1 MDFMQRLIRRVLEY
15 VKSVRTVVGTS
26 KFGNWL
32 LFGSMIGLVAGLG
45 AIVFTYGIN
54 LCSELLFGQLAG
66 YHIPTPASES
76 LSLDGAFDP
85 PRRWLFLLIPAVGGL
100 ATGWLIHTFA
110 PEAEGHGTDEVIKA
124 FHRGRGVIRRR
135 VPLLKTVAS
144 VLTIGS
150 GGSAGREGPVAQ
162 IGAGFGS
169 FLADLLKLPDKD
181 RRLMVLAGMGGGIGS
196 MFRAPLGGAL
206 FATEVLYREPD
217 FEYEGLIP
225 AIISAI
231 VAYSV
236 YGFVFGWGAIFDT
249 PKLLFHEPHQ
259 LLLYLVFGF
268 IAAGMGILYV
278 RVFYGMRDR
287 LFRKLPIKRHFR
299 PAIGGLLLG
308 IVAFFFPPVLG
319 TGYGWIQ
326 LAIYG
331 QIAMSTMIL
340 FPFLKILATS
350 LTISS
355 GGSGGVF
362 APSLVIGGMLGGA
375 FGMVCAIVFPTW
387 NLQPAAFIMVGMAG
401 FFAGIA
407 KVPISALIM
416 VAEMTGSYGLLV
428 PTMLV
433 AAVSLLLTGRTSI
446 YEMQVN
452 HRADSPAHRGEFLMD
467 ILDKMKVSDCMVSA
481 QASRLVREDLL
492 LKDILRLVARTDY
505 DYFLT
510 VDEQK
515 RLTGMIALDEIRRIM
530 LEPHLDGF
538 LIAKDLAVPNPPCV
552 KADDSLSLALN
563 LFALN
568 ALDEL
573 PVVGDEELHVQG
585 VIRKKDLV
593 LVYTQT
599 LIKAEKTSVRLT
611 AAKKKKT
618 TVMTK

>member
-1 MDFMQRLIRRVLEY
+1 MTQFTRQISSY
-15 VKSVRTVVGTS
+15 IKSMRSVVGIS

-32 LFGSMIGLVAGLG
+32 MFGSMIGFVAGAG
-45 AIVFTYGIN
+45 AIAFTYGLN
-54 LCSELLFGQLAG
+54 LCTDLLFGQLAQ
-66 YHIPTPASES
+66 YQIPTPASES
-76 LSLDGAFDP
+76 VGVEGAVDMS
-85 PRRWLFLLIPAVGGL
+85 RRWLFLLIPAVGGL
-100 ATGWLIHTFA
+100 ASGWLIYTFA

-124 FHRGRGVIRRR
+124 FHRGRGLIRRR
-135 VPLLKTVAS
+135 VPILKTLAS
-144 VLTIGS
+144 ILTIGS

-231 VAYSV
+231 VAYSL

-249 PKLLFHEPHQ
+249 PKLLFHQPHQ

-268 IAAGMGILYV
+268 IAAGIGILYV
-278 RVFYGMRDR
+278 RIFYGMRDR
-287 LFRKLPIKRHFR
+287 LFKKLRIPRHFR
-299 PAIGGLLLG
+299 PAVGGVLLG
-308 IVAFFFPPVLG
+308 ILAFFFPPILG

-331 QIAMSTMIL
+331 KITLSVMIV

-375 FGMVCAIVFPTW
+375 FGMICTLLLPDW

-446 YEMQVN
+446 YEMQVS

-467 ILDKMKVSDCMVSA
+467 ILDKMRVSDCMVSA
-481 QASRLVREDLL
+481 KPSRLVRENLPFKEL
-492 LKDILRLVARTDY
+492 LRLVTRTDY
-505 DYFLT
+505 EYFLT
-510 VDEQK
+510 VDENKQ
-515 RLTGMIALDEIRRIM
+515 LTGLIALDEIRHIM
-530 LEPHLDGF
+530 LEPHLDTF
-538 LIAKDLAVPNPPCV
+538 LITKDLAVPNPPHV
-552 KADDSLSLALN
+552 NSNDSLSLALN
-563 LFALN
+563 LFALHT
-568 ALDEL
+568 LDEL
-573 PVVGDEELHVQG
+573 PVVEDNTLSVKG

-599 LIKAEKTSVRLT
+599 LIKTEKKASGDSTTKTSST
-611 AAKKKKT
+611 KAAFKS
-618 TVMTK
+618 